1 MTMNRETPPLA
12 DPAPPASESASS
24 SRLYFPAL
32 DGLRFFAFFL
42 VYLFH
47 NGIPQW
53 GRWVRSVVHL
63 IPGAADSKRFDAL
76 GTQIQQNGWIG
87 VQLFF
92 VLSGFLIARLLLRE
106 RELYGRIDLRS
117 FWVRRILRIWP
128 LYYATLLLACVF
140 LPLAVR
146 GGFSDLDR
154 TFLARQLPSFAAYLG
169 NWSMG
174 FLGPPPNGAITVL
187 WSVCVEE
194 QFYLFGPLLFLIPRR
209 LGIGLILLA
218 LGGLAIYARYRLGL
232 ARVNPLLFQYNT
244 ISHLDALGAGVA
256 LAIAHER
263 FTGLSRLW
271 VLQIPAAA
279 ALVVILAQ
287 PNLGRGTPWKASID
301 FVLIWLVCL
310 ILIASLIQPVGP
322 LGRLFAY
329 NRLVYL
335 GKISYGLYML
345 HEIVLTLSREWSS
358 WLGWYPN
365 KEILETIARFAATL
379 LVAGLSYRYLEQ
391 PFLRL
396 KSRWTR
402 VLSRPI

>member
-1 MTMNRETPPLA
+1 MPDPETPAPE
-12 DPAPPASESASS
+12 PAPA

-32 DGLRFFAFFL
+32 DGLRFLAFFL
-42 VYLFH
+42 VYIFH

-53 GRWVRSVVHL
+53 GRWVRSTLHL
-63 IPGAADSKRFDAL
+63 LPGAADSKRFDAL

-128 LYYATLLLACVF
+128 LYYATLLFAALV
-140 LPLAVR
+140 LPLVVSGR
-146 GGFSDLDR
+146 YSDLDR
-154 TFLARQLPSFAAYLG
+154 NFLASQLPYFAAFLG

-174 FLGPPPNGAITVL
+174 FLGPPPNDAITVL

-209 LGIGLILLA
+209 RVIALGLLL
-218 LGGLAIYARYRLGL
+218 LGGLAGYSRFRLG
-232 ARVNPLLFQYNT
+232 AAHANPLLLQYNT
-244 ISHLDALGAGVA
+244 ISHFDALGAGIA

-263 FTGLSRLW
+263 FDGFRYLW
-271 VLQIPAAA
+271 LLQLPAAA
-279 ALVVILAQ
+279 ALVAILAQ
-287 PNLGRGTPWKASID
+287 PELGRGTPWKASLD
-301 FVLIWLVCL
+301 FVLIWLVSL
-310 ILIASLIQPVGP
+310 ALIASLTQPIGP
-322 LGRLFAY
+322 LGRVLGY

-345 HEIVLTLSREWSS
+345 HEIVLTLSRECSA

-379 LVAGLSYRYLEQ
+379 LLAGLSYRYLEQ